1 MSLTQSAIEEAYV
14 DGSDNIT
21 LEHAQQSVASL
32 ARSKFM
38 GLTDENLKTLQK
50 VISQKR
56 FTPRT
61 PEDLELLLT
70 GHILEYTYPRKH
82 FAVHPV
88 LIPLIQEENKNL
100 SVAHG

>member
-21 LEHAQQSVASL
+21 LGHAKEAVYSL
-32 ARSKFM
+32 ARSKYM
-38 GLTDENLKTLQK
+38 GLTDENLKTLQQVVSEK
-50 VISQKR
+50 S

-61 PEDLELLLT
+61 PEELNLLLT
-70 GHILEYTYPRKH
+70 GHILEYRYPRRH

-88 LIPLIQEENKNL
+88 LLPLIQENMSV
-100 SVAHG
+100 SVAHE